1 MEGEEK
7 MIGLCGTCWSKMFW
21 ESPRGYRR
29 CSGKQSGL
37 ETLIFVIFL
46 VDVETM

>member
-21 ESPRGYRR
+21 ESPRILMVLRKAVWIGDPDF
-29 CSGKQSGL
+29 CH
-37 ETLIFVIFL
+37 FL